1 METTSKGMIRESKDD
16 KLNFFS
22 YFTVAGLTRYARHMK
37 IGEIK
42 HGRSNW
48 QKGGYPQEEAL
59 ESAMRHLMLL
69 RASDKTEDHC
79 SAVIFNMFVFMNEE
93 AEPSLLEQ
101 SDYKE
106 GFDELEEAIEE
117 YATQPVSKAGKDIQ
131 DILNKYHGTKVV
143 HIAGQAISQNGVVDG
158 IKVSDSDSNSK

>member
-117 YATQPVSKAGKDIQ
+117 YTSPVNFSLCKD
-131 DILNKYHGTKVV
+131 LVEKLEKHFKNKG
-143 HIAGQAISQNGVVDG
+143 IIDNGVVDG

>member
-106 GFDELEEAIEE
+106 GFDELEEAIEDT
-117 YATQPVSKAGKDIQ
+117 Y
-131 DILNKYHGTKVV
+131 
-143 HIAGQAISQNGVVDG
+143 G
-158 IKVSDSDSNSK
+158 IKVSDSDSNTCKL